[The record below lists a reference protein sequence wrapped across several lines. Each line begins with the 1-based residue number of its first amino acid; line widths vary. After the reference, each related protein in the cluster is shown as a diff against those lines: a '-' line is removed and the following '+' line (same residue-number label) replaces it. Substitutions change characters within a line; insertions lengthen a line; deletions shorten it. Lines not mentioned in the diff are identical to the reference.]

1 MLKDR
6 RELVIQEL
14 AKKKKAAAQLYL
26 QAVQSF
32 QSDPGPEYEKLREE
46 ISDLD
51 YDLTIINQ
59 LILEGNP

>member
-26 QAVQSF
+26 QAVQNF
-32 QSDPGPEYEKLREE
+32 QGDPGPEYEKLREE

>member
-6 RELVIQEL
+6 RELVLQEL
-14 AKKKKAAAQLYL
+14 AKKKQAAAQLYL

-32 QSDPGPEYEKLREE
+32 QSDPGPEYEQLREE

-59 LILEGNP
+59 LILEGKP